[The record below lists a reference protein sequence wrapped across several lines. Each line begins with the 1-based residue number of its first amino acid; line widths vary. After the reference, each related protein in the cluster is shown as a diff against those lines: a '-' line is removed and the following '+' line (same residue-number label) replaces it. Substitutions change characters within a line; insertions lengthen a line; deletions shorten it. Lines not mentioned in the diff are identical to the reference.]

1 MKVAI
6 VSQPKAGTYLCG
18 NLLQCLGLE
27 FAMIHAREH
36 NYTKVHKKKEY
47 QLKYLRKQKVK
58 SPLDETVKLVDQ
70 NQYFVSHL
78 ECNEYTKNVLRPFK
92 KILLLRDLESCV
104 KSWEKWARVVNKS
117 NETEMLDPD
126 FRNNVKKWENQEGV
140 FTMSFYDMKNK
151 NHKVIDRLQHFLFDC
166 VTVDST
172 LALHNALEMDSLTKV
187 AR

>member
-6 VSQPKAGTYLCG
+6 ISQPKAGTYLCG

-27 FAMIHAREH
+27 FAMIHAREQ

-47 QLKYLRKQKVK
+47 QLKYLRKQKIR
-58 SPLDETVKLVDQ
+58 SPLHKTIELVNE

-78 ECNEYTKNVLRPFK
+78 ECNDYTQTVLRPFK

-104 KSWEKWARVVNKS
+104 ESWKKWANVVNKS
-117 NETEMLDPD
+117 SETKMLDLD
-126 FRNNVKKWENQEGV
+126 FRNNIKKWQKQEGV

-151 NHKVIDRLQHFLFDC
+151 NHKVINRLQHFLFDS
-166 VTVDST
+166 VTVDSS
-172 LALHNALEMDSLTKV
+172 LAIQNALETDSLTKV